1 MQNYPIK
8 VDFRASA
15 KINIKKLIFT
25 LQTAKT
31 KLSISFSILH
41 FAFLILQP
49 KDFLLLDRSE
59 IAQDEAHR
67 RRSLTA

>member
-41 FAFLILQP
+41 LAFCISYFAAKNFYKKFLAA
-49 KDFLLLDRSE
+49 K
-59 IAQDEAHR
+59 
-67 RRSLTA
+67 